1 MGAEL
6 APAGSA
12 RPREDDWAGEARAS
26 RSPSF
31 AGRGTATDR
40 TSGAPFGFF
49 ASGANLSKRCGRQA
63 SAAEQEIKT
72 RIKHLRVVASE
83 LKLPPAKFEAR
94 KPAGRVNL
102 GKLGSGRRV
111 CGPPRGRGRPAGDQ
125 PGPVL
130 LWDRGRAPATQHVII
145 LVIIA
150 RREAES
156 AGPAPGEGSPRLSV
170 SRLGVRPFLPLPS
183 VL

>member
-6 APAGSA
+6 SPAGSA
-12 RPREDDWAGEARAS
+12 RPREDDRAGEARAS

-31 AGRGTATDR
+31 TGRGAAPDG

-49 ASGANLSKRCGRQA
+49 AAGASLSKRCGRQA

-72 RIKHLRVVASE
+72 GIKRLRVVAGE

-102 GKLGSGRRV
+102 GKLGSERRV
-111 CGPPRGRGRPAGDQ
+111 
-125 PGPVL
+125 
-130 LWDRGRAPATQHVII
+130 
-145 LVIIA
+145 
-150 RREAES
+150 
-156 AGPAPGEGSPRLSV
+156 
-170 SRLGVRPFLPLPS
+170 
-183 VL
+183 